1 MRVGIFGVAGF
12 NRGDDAISFSLAR
25 WIRDRVPT
33 AELTVAV
40 LQDMKG
46 RLEYVD
52 RQVVI
57 ERRTVRGLLRL
68 ARAIRRADV
77 ILLGGGSLIQDKHGG
92 NKIKG
97 PLGYAWFVT
106 LLARTLGTPI
116 MSAALGVD
124 HLGTSHGRAAA
135 KEVLGRL
142 RRISVRDPLSAGNV
156 RELIGRSVD
165 VMETPDPAFSYHSD
179 VQPERIGDYVVL
191 APAFEGV
198 DESRIA
204 AAFAGIAARILTED
218 SSLHIKIISMD
229 ERAEEDAG
237 RIHQIRDALSAEDRE
252 RVRLVTPTSA
262 GEAADILRSGRGVVA
277 MRLHALILAYGFAPL
292 FCLSRTTKTEALMGE
307 YLIAGRDMN
316 ELGDD
321 LPETVMDALRDVAG
335 RQTQV
340 ALRIELDRR
349 MVSAADE
356 LVSTMTGL
364 TAGRR

>member
-25 WIRDRVPT
+25 WIRDRVPS
-33 AELTVAV
+33 AELTVGV
-40 LQDMKG
+40 LQDMTD
-46 RLEYVD
+46 RLECVD
-52 RQVVI
+52 KQVVI
-57 ERRTVRGLLRL
+57 ERRTVGGLLRL
-68 ARAIRRADV
+68 ARAIRRQDV

-92 NKIKG
+92 DKIKG

-106 LLARTLGTPI
+106 LFARTLGTPV
-116 MSAALGVD
+116 MSVALGVD
-124 HLGTSHGRAAA
+124 NLGTSHGRAAA

-156 RELIGRSVD
+156 RELIGHNVD
-165 VMETPDPAFSYHSD
+165 VMETPDPAFSYHSS
-179 VQPERIGDYVVL
+179 VQPERIGNYVVL

-198 DESRIA
+198 GEGRIA
-204 AAFAGIAARILTED
+204 TVFAQIAARILAED

-229 ERAEEDAG
+229 ERTEEDAG
-237 RIHQIRDALSAEDRE
+237 KIHQIWDLLSAKDRE
-252 RVRLVTPTSA
+252 RVRLVSPTSA
-262 GEAADILRSGRGVVA
+262 EEAADILRSGRGVVA

-292 FCLSRTTKTEALMGE
+292 FCLSRTTKTEALMRE

-321 LPETVMDALRDVAG
+321 LPESVVHALRDVAG
-335 RQTQV
+335 RQTQA

-349 MVSAADE
+349 MISAADE
-356 LVSTMTGL
+356 LVSTMTEL
-364 TAGRR
+364 TVRRR